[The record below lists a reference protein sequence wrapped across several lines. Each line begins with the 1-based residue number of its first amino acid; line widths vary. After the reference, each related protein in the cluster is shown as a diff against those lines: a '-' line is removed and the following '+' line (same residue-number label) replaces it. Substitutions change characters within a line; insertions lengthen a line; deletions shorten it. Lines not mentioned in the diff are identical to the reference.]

1 MTKIENS
8 IDEVNIKISSEAS
21 SASSNLDQLANS
33 ITNLESKITSA
44 ISKMSGFNDT
54 LKKLTNLTSGKNIE
68 NSVFGNIQKS
78 MASMNQTAKNNNL
91 SSLMKS
97 LNNIPDISKK
107 LDEKEIATFTKKINE
122 LTLALSPL
130 ANQLVKVSSSF
141 ALLPTNL
148 SKVNTALNKTK
159 NSIKNVQSSLSDKVL
174 SNLSSGLRFG
184 VLVAGIKGVTSTIGN
199 FVNSS
204 NEYIENMNLFKVSM
218 GEMADEAQDF
228 IDKFSGALGVDPSG
242 LMRYMGLFNNLIEG
256 FGIGSEE
263 AYTMSKNLT
272 QLSYDMSSYLN
283 IPIDEAMQ
291 KLKSGIA
298 GEIKPMRAV
307 GVALDQATL
316 QETAYALGINKRVSE
331 MTRAQKTELL
341 YYQIMQKTKN
351 MQGDM
356 GRTILQPAN
365 ALRVLQQQFTQL
377 GRAIGNI
384 FIPILTALIPYIMVL
399 TQWLTT
405 LAQSIA
411 NFFDFEIQEPDYSSI
426 SSGLGGVS
434 DSIGDVGGSADTATK
449 KLNRMLAK
457 FDELNVIEFDTGTGS
472 GGGSGSGGGASGGSL
487 GIPLYDYDAITGKFN
502 EQLDEVE
509 KKLKNILPY
518 VESVGLSFLAW
529 KVSSSVLKFLDKLG
543 LIKNLSS
550 ALRIAAGVSIA
561 IGGAWL
567 IYEGIK
573 QAIEE
578 GELNADSILKLI
590 AGGTLVS
597 SGLGLAFKST
607 VPLKLGIGLTL
618 VITLASSM
626 VSWWNEYFEERKKE
640 LYGDKKELNLGEM
653 LYVGFGAMGE
663 GVTEDFIKPLIG
675 EENWDKYIDNV
686 SNRLKIVKNLFNPEM
701 WEIVF
706 DRWKLIWEIGWQ
718 NIVDWWN
725 NTAVGKWWNDNV
737 APWFTS
743 ERWEK
748 GLEGIKIGFELGWQA
763 VVNWW
768 NNLAIVKWWNDNVA
782 PWFTKEKWQE
792 LFNNIKTS
800 LSNKWNEIVKWWKED
815 GLKKWWNDNVAPWFT
830 KEKWQELFNNIKTS
844 LSNKWNEIVKWWK
857 EGGLKKWW
865 NENVAPWFTTKK
877 WKDLVKNA
885 IDAIKNSFS
894 NLDIKLKLPHFSWTT
909 QPASGWVADI
919 LSALNLPTS
928 LPKLNVSWYAEGG
941 LPDAGEVFVAREAGP
956 ELVGSIGNRAA
967 VANNDQIIEG
977 IKQGTYEAVS
987 TAMRENN
994 NSRQPVIVKIGE
1006 KTIYSGYGS
1015 YVDSQSNMYG
1025 TNYIRT

>member
-97 LNNIPDISKK
+97 LNNILDISKK
-107 LDEKEIATFTKKINE
+107 LDEKEIATFTKKINK

-130 ANQLVKVSSSF
+130 ANQLVKISSSF
-141 ALLPTNL
+141 ALLPTNS

-298 GEIKPMRAV
+298 GEIEPMRAV

-316 QETAYALGINKRVSE
+316 QETAYTLGIDKKVSA

-341 YYQIMQKTKN
+341 YYQIMQKTSN

-365 ALRVLQQQFTQL
+365 ALRILQQQFTQL

-384 FIPILTALIPYIMVL
+384 FIPILMSLVPYIMVV
-399 TQWLTT
+399 TQWLTA

-411 NFFDFEIQEPDYSSI
+411 NFFGFEIPEIDYGNI
-426 SSGLGGVS
+426 SSGLGDVSGSIDGV
-434 DSIGDVGGSADTATK
+434 GDSADKTTK

-457 FDELNVIEFDTGTGS
+457 FDELNVIEFDDDKTSGS
-472 GGGSGSGGGASGGSL
+472 GSGSGGVGTGGSL
-487 GIPLYDYDAITGKFN
+487 GIPLPDYDAITGKFN
-502 EQLDEVE
+502 AGLEEAE
-509 KKLKNILPY
+509 KKLKSILPY
-518 VESVGLSFLAW
+518 VEAIGLGMLAW
-529 KVSSSVLKFLDKLG
+529 KISSSVLKFLDSLG
-543 LIKNLSS
+543 LIKNMDS
-550 ALRIAAGVSIA
+550 ALRVAAGVSLMIS
-561 IGGAWL
+561 GGWL
-567 IYEGIK
+567 IYKGVK
-573 QAIEE
+573 
-578 GELNADSILKLI
+578 KLI
-590 AGGTLVS
+590 EDGMTPETMLMLLSGGALTS
-597 SGLGLAFKST
+597 SGAALTFKN
-607 VPLKLGIGLTL
+607 PALLKLGLSVTIVLTL
-618 VITLASSM
+618 LTSIID
-626 VSWWNEYFEERKKE
+626 WWKGYFEEQKHF
-640 LYGDKKELNLGEM
+640 LYGNKEDLNLGEFIN
-653 LYVGFGAMGE
+653 VSFSAVGQGFGNFLEQIFG
-663 GVTEDFIKPLIG
+663 EDFIENLVQYQWFLNDLWDNYLKPSIWNQRLG
-675 EENWDKYIDNV
+675 ELWKTITEIID
-686 SNRLKIVKNLFNPEM
+686 L
-701 WEIVF
+701 
-706 DRWKLIWEIGWQ
+706 GWQ
-718 NIVDWWN
+718 GVKLAFDKGWEAIGKAFETGWKAIVDWWN
-725 NTAVGKWWNDNV
+725 NSA
-737 APWFTS
+737 
-743 ERWEK
+743 
-748 GLEGIKIGFELGWQA
+748 IG
-763 VVNWW
+763 
-768 NNLAIVKWWNDNVA
+768 KWWNDNVA
-782 PWFTKEKWQE
+782 PWFTKEKWAGIYD
-792 LFNNIKTS
+792 NIKTA
-800 LSNKWNEIVKWWKED
+800 LSDKWNEVVTWWNSL
-815 GLKKWWNDNVAPWFT
+815 GPVRWWNDNVAPWFT
-830 KEKWQELFNNIKTS
+830 KKKWQDLYNNIKQS
-844 LSNKWNEIVKWWK
+844 LQDKWNELTTWWK

-894 NLDIKLKLPHFSWTT
+894 NLDIKLKLPHFRWTT